1 MSDEAERW
9 KEKYLQL
16 VERQDRLEA
25 RWEQRVDLLRRSLVR
40 SSLTGS
46 GRSQISASEHRLS

>member
-1 MSDEAERW
+1 MSEEAERW

-16 VERQDRLEA
+16 AERQEQLDA

-40 SSLTGS
+40 SSL
-46 GRSQISASEHRLS
+46 AV